1 MAQPIVL
8 QKHPQPREVCRTCPC
23 VPWETLQCFI
33 PWIICPRG
41 LGQVTAIKATR
52 ELILGMALETGL
64 QHCQPGNGEQAP
76 CFWKDHCILDEKKK
90 KLPSSTAQCI
100 STVSCC
106 LWILCSAHWG
116 LLFPLCTFHLGK
128 GKKLNQTVYLGV
140 ATLPPCW
147 PNFPPRLRK
156 TAKGQAGCQTAILY
170 DLMPTTSRVQLWGTL
185 LYVKYTLTG
194 SK

>member
-1 MAQPIVL
+1 MTFAIDCQPSYIRLRGSAGHHLSPGWQWNMAQPIVL

-90 KLPSSTAQCI
+90 IAFLNR
-100 STVSCC
+100 TVYFYSK
-106 LWILCSAHWG
+106 
-116 LLFPLCTFHLGK
+116 LLFVNTMFCT
-128 GKKLNQTVYLGV
+128 LGV
-140 ATLPPCW
+140 AVPSVHVSFRQRKETESDCLLGCSYSPTVLAK
-147 PNFPPRLRK
+147 FP
-156 TAKGQAGCQTAILY
+156 
-170 DLMPTTSRVQLWGTL
+170 S
-185 LYVKYTLTG
+185 
-194 SK
+194 